1 MFKRLTATL
10 LLIGPNLSSA
20 SPPSPDSPLYV
31 PPPPFVD
38 PDTDDPRSANHLLQG
53 IWDTSSS
60 TDHFA
65 FEIKLLKFRV
75 MRSHCDWLHWEW
87 VSGTDELINGKLVLT
102 KGTIRV
108 VGEPGATTC
117 LGVPILINIDF
128 SSPPKYDV
136 AKVALDAGSSGE
148 QILIMKRHP
157 TDTPQ

>member
-53 IWDTSSS
+53 IWDSSSS

-65 FEIKLLKFRV
+65 FEIKLQRFRV
-75 MRSHCDWLHWEW
+75 LRSDCEWLHWEW
-87 VSGTDELINGKLVLT
+87 VNATNELIDGKLVLT

-108 VGEPGATTC
+108 VAEPGGTTC
-117 LGVPILINIDF
+117 LEVPILINIDF
-128 SSPPKYDV
+128 NSPPKYDV
-136 AKVALDAGSSGE
+136 AKVAMGARSSRE
-148 QILIMKRHP
+148 RDLVMTRHAV
-157 TDTPQ
+157 DTPQ